1 MELPKMDSLL
11 IALINIRKPWL
22 LALMLLA
29 MPARAFDVPELI
41 PNVVD
46 EAHVLSSQQV
56 SELNQTI
63 AQLREQS
70 HIYAAVLLVDT
81 TDTDAIEQA
90 ATKTFDQWQLG
101 QARADNGLLI
111 IAAIHDRR
119 MRIEVGYG
127 LEGSIP
133 DVQASRIIR
142 DVMAPAF
149 KQGDY
154 FLGIDGALKAA
165 NDLVLH
171 SDSIQVQSEA
181 SQSSPTTSPWMLVW
195 IWVVMII
202 VFPML
207 VRALGVWRASRYGD
221 ELQPTLQ
228 ERSWPRV
235 MFVSGPSVFLTLFL
249 LINPGIFFVMGSIF
263 AAPLFIGFAYIFLL
277 VVNGG
282 YLAMYTEKWRREFK
296 GKPQP
301 RHRSNQAERQA
312 FGSGWSSG
320 SASSSSS
327 SSSGSSDSSSSSSSG
342 GGSSG
347 GGGASGSW

>member
-1 MELPKMDSLL
+1 MRKLL
-11 IALINIRKPWL
+11 L
-22 LALMLLA
+22 LTLCLFA
-29 MPARAFDVPELI
+29 MPVGAFDVPKLV

-46 EAHVLSSQQV
+46 EAHVLSTQQV

-133 DVQASRIIR
+133 DIQASRIIY
-142 DVMAPAF
+142 DLMTPAF

-154 FLGIDGALKAA
+154 FAGINGALKAA

-171 SDSIQVQSEA
+171 GDFIELEA
-181 SQSSPTTSPWMLVW
+181 QPEQLPFAPNWQKMVLIWIAVIVLVP
-195 IWVVMII
+195 I
-202 VFPML
+202 L
-207 VRALGVWRASRYGD
+207 VRAIGVWRASGYAD

-228 ERSWPRV
+228 ERSWSRV
-235 MFVSGPSVFLTLFL
+235 LFVSGPSAGMTLFL
-249 LINPGIFFVMGSIF
+249 LINPGIFFVLFSAF
-263 AAPLFIGFAYIFLL
+263 AAPLFIGFAYVFLAI
-277 VVNGG
+277 VNRG
-282 YLAMYTEKWRREFK
+282 YLAMYTERWRQNFK
-296 GKPQP
+296 NKPHLKQRGTQAQP
-301 RHRSNQAERQA
+301 QA
-312 FGSGWSSG
+312 FDADWSSG
-320 SASSSSS
+320 SSSSSSS